1 MQERH
6 HDGFHAG
13 HLILALMGGALA
25 GAGVAYLTA
34 PASGQE
40 TRHRMR
46 LMAHD
51 TNLAV
56 HRMPEALRRATEAAR
71 EAFVGSLEMHASD
84 DDDEEEARVTQGK
97 RRPKAVTAKAGK
109 TRRG

>member
-1 MQERH
+1 MQERQRN
-6 HDGFHAG
+6 GFNAG
-13 HLILALMGGALA
+13 HLLLALMGGAIA

-34 PASGQE
+34 PSTGAE

-56 HRMPEALRRATEAAR
+56 QRMPGAVRRASEAAR
-71 EAFVGSLEMHASD
+71 DAFVSALELEQY
-84 DDDEEEARVTQGK
+84 EEEEEETTG
-97 RRPKAVTAKAGK
+97 RRRGQKAVTAKAGK